1 MDKEIFRV
9 QLFLPAQAAS
19 ETEAVISKWKVRQGD
34 DFSKGQVLA
43 EVESAKSIFDFEA
56 PCAGKAIAL
65 LHGDGATVSYD
76 KPVMEIETTDSAMR
90 SDIPPAAAQGAETM
104 EIRTSTDKPRNL
116 LDRISH
122 IGKRSILEKVS
133 ILGVGA
139 FVPERVVTN
148 RELLK
153 DFPDTTEDYIFG
165 VTGIRERRWAK
176 PEEKPSD
183 LAYRAALEAIKDSGI
198 DPKEIDGIIVSTT
211 TPNVIMPATAC
222 ILQDMLGL
230 RGIPAFDLN
239 AACSGWLYCITVAK
253 GLIYAD
259 IAKNVLVVAVDMQSR
274 LLDKS
279 DKSTYFL
286 FGDGAGATIVSGNK
300 PGHTIR
306 ESILIA
312 DPKGIKMA
320 RREYPGYYL
329 PESGDNVDPWVR
341 VDGHA
346 LFRFATESFFK
357 LVVDTIEKSQ
367 WHANEVR
374 WVIPHQANG
383 RILKAA
389 AQKSGVPFERWYL
402 NIDHVGNTSSASIPL
417 ALTEVK
423 RGIQTGDKI
432 IFCSVGAGI
441 TAAAI
446 SVEW

>member
-1 MDKEIFRV
+1 M
-9 QLFLPAQAAS
+9 
-19 ETEAVISKWKVRQGD
+19 
-34 DFSKGQVLA
+34 DFSQRNA
-43 EVESAKSIFDFEA
+43 Q
-56 PCAGKAIAL
+56 L
-65 LHGDGATVSYD
+65 LFFKD
-76 KPVMEIETTDSAMR
+76 MC
-90 SDIPPAAAQGAETM
+90 
-104 EIRTSTDKPRNL
+104 DKPRHPRNHKK
-116 LDRISH
+116 SVH
-122 IGKRSILEKVS
+122 H
-133 ILGVGA
+133 
-139 FVPERVVTN
+139 
-148 RELLK
+148 
-153 DFPDTTEDYIFG
+153 FG
-165 VTGIRERRWAK
+165 R
-176 PEEKPSD
+176 
-183 LAYRAALEAIKDSGI
+183 
-198 DPKEIDGIIVSTT
+198 
-211 TPNVIMPATAC
+211 
-222 ILQDMLGL
+222 
-230 RGIPAFDLN
+230 
-239 AACSGWLYCITVAK
+239 
-253 GLIYAD
+253 YAD